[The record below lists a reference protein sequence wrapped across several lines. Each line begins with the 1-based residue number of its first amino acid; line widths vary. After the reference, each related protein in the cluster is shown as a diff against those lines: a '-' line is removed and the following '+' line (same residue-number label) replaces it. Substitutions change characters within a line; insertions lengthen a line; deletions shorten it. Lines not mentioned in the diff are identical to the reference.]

1 MNLIVIKG
9 LLKNTGVKIDTAL
22 SGVEALGLINTI
34 RYDVIFIDH
43 RMPNMSGI
51 ELLHIMNE
59 SEENKNVGV
68 PVIALTANVVSG
80 ARDMYLKEGFT
91 DYMSKPVDGARL
103 EDMIVRLVPEEK
115 INLLKPLEN
124 VSNSEKEKPRE
135 SEASSS
141 NITIGTSNYGGTA
154 VKSQG
159 AKLNAEERFNK
170 DVEGID
176 FDMAVQNCGGEDV
189 LEEVLENFLINI
201 DSKHDMIEKY
211 YKEGDIRNY
220 TIQVHSIKSSARLIG
235 AMDISRRAA
244 SLEQNGMDEN
254 VDEINKLTPK
264 FLEDLLTYKDKIN
277 TVLRKDGASKVYKP
291 EIEINMLKDAFRS
304 LEELVAAFD
313 FDGAD
318 SIMDMLD
325 EYSVPAEYQEVYDK
339 LIQLMAAVDID
350 GLTALLKKVNAEN

>member
-1 MNLIVIKG
+1 
-9 LLKNTGVKIDTAL
+9 
-22 SGVEALGLINTI
+22 
-34 RYDVIFIDH
+34 
-43 RMPNMSGI
+43 MSGI
-51 ELLHIMNE
+51 ELLHLMNE
-59 SEENKNVGV
+59 SEDNKNVGV

-115 INLLKPLEN
+115 INLLMPLEN
-124 VSNSEKEKPRE
+124 VSNSEKEKSRE
-135 SEASSS
+135 SAASSS

-201 DSKHDMIEKY
+201 DSRHDMIEKY

-264 FLEDLLTYKDKIN
+264 FLGGSPNI
-277 TVLRKDGASKVYKP
+277 
-291 EIEINMLKDAFRS
+291 
-304 LEELVAAFD
+304 
-313 FDGAD
+313 
-318 SIMDMLD
+318 
-325 EYSVPAEYQEVYDK
+325 
-339 LIQLMAAVDID
+339 
-350 GLTALLKKVNAEN
+350 